1 MDIIMNAVI
10 NVTMIFGLIIGGG
23 SVLLYFICK
32 HFDKN
37 KSKALDSEIYK
48 KIEMEKDI
56 LKNGEFSV
64 YFFPKE
70 PKESDTCPSEYLL
83 LSTYPPLVENPTNLF
98 SSYGSR
104 YKKKLEEIFLKNE
117 FDVFIVKK
125 NKIKK
130 VNKINEILELSK
142 SYDNSII
149 YC

>member
-1 MDIIMNAVI
+1 
-10 NVTMIFGLIIGGG
+10 MIQMLKKIFQRN
-23 SVLLYFICK
+23 K
-32 HFDKN
+32 RDDEK
-37 KSKALDSEIYK
+37 KSKVLDSEIYK

-56 LKNGEFSV
+56 LKNGELSV

-70 PKESDTCPSEYLL
+70 PKDSDTYPSEYLL
-83 LSTYPPLVENPTNLF
+83 LSTYPSLVENPTNLF

-104 YKKKLEEIFLKNE
+104 YKEKLEEIFLKNK

-142 SYDNSII
+142 LYDNSII